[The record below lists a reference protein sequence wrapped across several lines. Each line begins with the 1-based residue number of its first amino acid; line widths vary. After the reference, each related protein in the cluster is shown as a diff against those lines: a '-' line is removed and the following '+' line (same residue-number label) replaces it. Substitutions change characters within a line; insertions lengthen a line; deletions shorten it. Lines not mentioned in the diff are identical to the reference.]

1 MFAHRYIDCNPD
13 QVKNFKNPETVL
25 LLAFAI
31 IMLNTDLHNASIKP
45 ERKMKQEDFVKNLRG
60 MATDTNV
67 QVFRFIGSIS
77 YIVTANACVTAQVR
91 VNLEN
96 SLPVL

>member
-1 MFAHRYIDCNPD
+1 MIVVLQVYAQRYIECNPD

-45 ERKMKQEDFVKNLRG
+45 ERKMKQEDFIKNLRG
-60 MATDTNV
+60 KKNEDSQGYM
-67 QVFRFIGSIS
+67 QKSSI
-77 YIVTANACVTAQVR
+77 CFLFQ
-91 VNLEN
+91 
-96 SLPVL
+96 

>member
-1 MFAHRYIDCNPD
+1 MLQVFAERYIQCNPD

-60 MATDTNV
+60 EWSFNEALVCLT
-67 QVFRFIGSIS
+67 
-77 YIVTANACVTAQVR
+77 VR
-91 VNLEN
+91 
-96 SLPVL
+96 

>member
-1 MFAHRYIDCNPD
+1 MSVVLQVYAQRYIECNPD

-45 ERKMKQEDFVKNLRG
+45 ERKMKQEDFIKNLRG
-60 MATDTNV
+60 KKNEDSHGYM
-67 QVFRFIGSIS
+67 QKSSI
-77 YIVTANACVTAQVR
+77 CFLFQ
-91 VNLEN
+91 
-96 SLPVL
+96 